1 MAVWNT
7 QTRHMEEY
15 VPKYHAGGVLQ
26 MQTISS
32 SSFLTL
38 ARMGGFPVVTEE
50 KVLSALSTVRRG
62 FPFLRTKWIVRR

>member
-1 MAVWNT
+1 
-7 QTRHMEEY
+7 
-15 VPKYHAGGVLQ
+15 
-26 MQTISS
+26 MQTISD

-50 KVLSALSTVRRG
+50 KVLSVLSTVRRG